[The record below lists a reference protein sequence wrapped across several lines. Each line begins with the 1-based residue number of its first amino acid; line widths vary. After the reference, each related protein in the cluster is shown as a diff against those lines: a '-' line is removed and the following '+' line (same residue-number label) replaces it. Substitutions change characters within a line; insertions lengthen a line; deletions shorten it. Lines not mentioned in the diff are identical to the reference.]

1 MAGPNEAVLC
11 FNGFNKKGVVGMPG
25 ILQWVEPFW
34 AVRGLG
40 GSMDAILVA
49 QGRADV
55 WIEPNAK
62 PWDFAPLKILVEEA
76 GGRFAAFDGSNSI
89 YEGNGY
95 ACTPGLEAYVRE
107 LLKPLA

>member
-1 MAGPNEAVLC
+1 MTTPQEAVLC
-11 FNGFNKKGVVGMPG
+11 FNGFNKKPVLGMAG
-25 ILQWVEPFW
+25 LLNWVERFW

-40 GSMDAILVA
+40 GSVDAMLVA

-62 PWDFAPLKILVEEA
+62 AWDFAPLKIIVEEA

-95 ACTPGLEAYVRE
+95 ACTPALEPYVRE
-107 LLKPLA
+107 LLKSI